1 VTVFTSSDGEAM
13 DVRRVRKDDAARLR
27 EIRLR
32 ALREAPYAFSSW
44 FEREAEWPPGVWE
57 RRAADSEAAVESA
70 VFVAEEGGRWLAIAG
85 GYFPNA
91 DHEAATL
98 WGLWVDPA
106 VRRRGVAGHLVEA
119 VADWARGRGV
129 SRLELSVTD
138 RARAAAALY
147 HRLGF
152 TETGERRLLASQPSV
167 TEIFL
172 ARALEPETEAP
183 PRQ

>member
-1 VTVFTSSDGEAM
+1 MFV
-13 DVRRVRKDDAARLR
+13 
-27 EIRLR
+27 
-32 ALREAPYAFSSW
+32 
-44 FEREAEWPPGVWE
+44 
-57 RRAADSEAAVESA
+57 AVEG
-70 VFVAEEGGRWLAIAG
+70 ERWLAIAG
-85 GYFPNA
+85 GSFPSA

-129 SRLELSVTD
+129 SRLELSVTN
-138 RARAAAALY
+138 RADAAAALY

-152 TETGERRLLASQPSV
+152 TETGERRPLASQPSV

-172 ARALEPETEAP
+172 ARALGTET
-183 PRQ
+183 

>member
-1 VTVFTSSDGEAM
+1 MFNSSDREAM
-13 DVRRVRKDDAARLR
+13 TVRRVHKGDAARLR

-44 FEREAEWPPGVWE
+44 FEREAEYPPEVWE
-57 RRAADSEAAVESA
+57 RRAAESEAAVQST
-70 VFVAEEGGRWLAIAG
+70 VFVAEDGERWLAIAG
-85 GYFPNA
+85 GYFPSA
-91 DHEAATL
+91 DREAATL

-106 VRRRGVAGHLVEA
+106 ERRRGIAGDLVEA
-119 VADWARGRGV
+119 VAEWARGWGV

-147 HRLGF
+147 RRLGF
-152 TETGERRLLASQPSV
+152 TETGERRPLASQPAV

-172 ARALEPETEAP
+172 ARSLDPKMDPP
-183 PRQ
+183 PRG

>member
-1 VTVFTSSDGEAM
+1 MT
-13 DVRRVRKDDAARLR
+13 VRRVHTEDAARLR

-44 FEREAEWPPGVWE
+44 FEREAEYPPEVWE
-57 RRAADSEAAVESA
+57 GRAADSEAAVQSA
-70 VFVAEEGGRWLAIAG
+70 VFVAEEGERWLAIAG
-85 GYFPNA
+85 AYFPSA

-106 VRRRGVAGHLVEA
+106 VRRRGVARRLVDA
-119 VADWARGRGV
+119 VADWASNRGV

-147 HRLGF
+147 RRLGF
-152 TETGERRLLASQPSV
+152 TETGERRPLASQPAV

-172 ARALEPETEAP
+172 ARALPKRQP
-183 PRQ
+183 PRGQ